1 MPRMDEKERKAYNK
15 EYYQKNIDKYKEYKK
30 KNKEKISAYTKEKWA
45 KNKDN
50 KEFRDKEK
58 ARCLAWYHANFEKIR
73 EKKYAR
79 DKEWRSRN
87 KGIINFHTNKRY
99 TARKQRLPKWITEE
113 NKLQIKAMYML
124 ASSLTKATGIE
135 WHVDHIIPLQGKTVS
150 GLHVPENLQVI
161 EGSLNNRKRN
171 KFDVE

>member
-15 EYYQKNIDKYKEYKK
+15 EYYQKNIDRYKEYKK

-58 ARCLAWYHANFEKIR
+58 ARCLAWYHANFEKIK

-161 EGSLNNRKRN
+161 QGSLNNRKRN